1 MLQFISVK
9 DYKNEEFWNSLTHFI
24 GVILTVLGTPL
35 LFYFDNKFTSLST
48 LSIILFSFGLFF
60 VYSSSSV
67 YHFVIN
73 PRLKK
78 RFQILDHISIY
89 YLILGSYA
97 PVCLITLYEY
107 SGINIFIV
115 VLTLSIVGTLKKLFF
130 TGRFK
135 IISLLL
141 YLAMGW
147 LIVVEINLLFE
158 LLDSEAELLLIIGG
172 LSYTIGII
180 FYTLDKIKY
189 FHSIWHLFVLT
200 GSVLHYLLIVLYL
213 SLIHI

>member
-1 MLQFISVK
+1 MQFIDLK
-9 DYKNEEFWNSLTHFI
+9 DYKNEELWNGLTHFI
-24 GVILTVLGTPL
+24 GVILTFLGVPI
-35 LFYFDNKFTSLST
+35 LFYFDNKFTGLST
-48 LSIILFSFGLFF
+48 LSIILFSFGLLL

-73 PRLKK
+73 PKLKK

-200 GSVLHYLLIVLYL
+200 GSVLHYLMIVLY
-213 SLIHI
+213 IV

>member
-67 YHFVIN
+67 YHFVID

-78 RFQILDHISIY
+78 RLQILDHISIY

-200 GSVLHYLLIVLYL
+200 GSVLHYLLIVLY
-213 SLIHI
+213 IV

>member
-24 GVILTVLGTPL
+24 GVILTVLGIPL

-48 LSIILFSFGLFF
+48 LSIILFSFGLFS

-200 GSVLHYLLIVLYL
+200 GSVLHYLMIVLY
-213 SLIHI
+213 IV

>member
-1 MLQFISVK
+1 MFQFISVK

-48 LSIILFSFGLFF
+48 LSIILFSFGLFS

-67 YHFVIN
+67 YHFVID

-78 RFQILDHISIY
+78 RLQILDHISIY

-107 SGINIFIV
+107 SGINIFLA
-115 VLTLSIVGTLKKLFF
+115 VLTLSIVGTMKKLFF

-141 YLAMGW
+141 YLVMGW
-147 LIVVEINLLFE
+147 LIVVEIKLLFE

-180 FYTLDKIKY
+180 FYILDKIKY

-200 GSVLHYLLIVLYL
+200 GSVLHYLMIVLY
-213 SLIHI
+213 IV

>member
-1 MLQFISVK
+1 MQFIGLK
-9 DYKNEEFWNSLTHFI
+9 DYKNEEFWNGLTHFI
-24 GVILTVLGTPL
+24 GVILTVLGVPI

-48 LSIILFSFGLFF
+48 LSIILFSFGLFS

-78 RFQILDHISIY
+78 RLQILDHISIY

-200 GSVLHYLLIVLYL
+200 GSVLHYLMVILYIV
-213 SLIHI
+213 

>member
-1 MLQFISVK
+1 MQFISLK
-9 DYKNEEFWNSLTHFI
+9 DYKNEELWNGLTHFT
-24 GVILTVLGTPL
+24 GVILTVIGIPL
-35 LFYFDNKFTSLST
+35 LFYFDNKLTSLST
-48 LSIILFSFGLFF
+48 LSIILFSFGLLL

-78 RFQILDHISIY
+78 KFQILDHISIY

-107 SGINIFIV
+107 SGINIFIM
-115 VLTLSIVGTLKKLFF
+115 VLILSIIGTLIKLFF
-130 TGRFK
+130 TGRFQ
-135 IISLLL
+135 IFSLLL

-147 LIVVEINLLFE
+147 LIVIDINFLFE
-158 LLDSEAELLLIIGG
+158 LLDIEAKLLMIIGG
-172 LSYTIGII
+172 LSYTLGTI
-180 FYTLDKIKY
+180 FYSLDKIKY

-200 GSVLHYLLIVLYL
+200 GSVSHYLMVLFYIL
-213 SLIHI
+213 

>member
-48 LSIILFSFGLFF
+48 LSLILFSFGLFS

-78 RFQILDHISIY
+78 RLQILDHISIY

-200 GSVLHYLLIVLYL
+200 GSVLHYLMIVLY
-213 SLIHI
+213 IV

>member
-1 MLQFISVK
+1 MQFISLK
-9 DYKNEEFWNSLTHFI
+9 DYNNEELWNGLTHFT
-24 GVILTVLGTPL
+24 GVILTVIGIPL
-35 LFYFDNKFTSLST
+35 LFYFDNKLTSLST
-48 LSIILFSFGLFF
+48 LSIILFSFGLLL

-78 RFQILDHISIY
+78 KFQILDHISIY

-107 SGINIFIV
+107 SGINIFIT
-115 VLTLSIVGTLKKLFF
+115 VLILSIIGTLIKLFF
-130 TGRFK
+130 TGRFQ
-135 IISLLL
+135 IFSLLL

-147 LIVVEINLLFE
+147 LIVIDINFLFE
-158 LLDSEAELLLIIGG
+158 LLNIEAKLLLIIGG
-172 LSYTIGII
+172 LSYTLGTI
-180 FYTLDKIKY
+180 FYSLDKIKY

-200 GSVLHYLLIVLYL
+200 GSVFHYLMILLY
-213 SLIHI
+213 II

>member
-67 YHFVIN
+67 YHFVID

-78 RFQILDHISIY
+78 RLQILDHISIY

-107 SGINIFIV
+107 SGINIFLA
-115 VLTLSIVGTLKKLFF
+115 VLTLSIVGTMKKLFF

-141 YLAMGW
+141 YLVMGW
-147 LIVVEINLLFE
+147 LIVVEIKLLFE

-180 FYTLDKIKY
+180 FYILDKIKY

-200 GSVLHYLLIVLYL
+200 GSVLHYLMIVLY
-213 SLIHI
+213 IV

>member
-1 MLQFISVK
+1 MMQFISVK

-24 GVILTVLGTPL
+24 GVILTVLGIPL

-48 LSIILFSFGLFF
+48 LSIILFSFGLFS

-200 GSVLHYLLIVLYL
+200 GSVLHYLMIVLY
-213 SLIHI
+213 IV